1 MLLCNQYKNKQELA
15 PRLGSICALCK
26 QLDFRVVC
34 SLYCLSVCSSL
45 QRLGKKTRRMVLP
58 WQLWGRL
65 MESRGDKKLHSSEW
79 IRRDLQGHEEVKKKK
94 YSITTTCD
102 PQGLDSEPRH

>member
-1 MLLCNQYKNKQELA
+1 
-15 PRLGSICALCK
+15 
-26 QLDFRVVC
+26 
-34 SLYCLSVCSSL
+34 
-45 QRLGKKTRRMVLP
+45 MVLP

-79 IRRDLQGHEEVKKKK
+79 IQQDLQGHEEVKKKK
-94 YSITTTCD
+94 NSITTTYD